1 MPVYPDHITTRRACI
16 LIDQLIKPSIYTD
29 HYPLQV
35 EVHQCPEPIGYDQ
48 AMAATYQPA
57 EVGYTWGP
65 VWSTAWF
72 HLLGEVPHTLGES
85 FRLLFDTRTEALCWW
100 DGVPYQGVEL
110 HRQDV
115 KLPDSVKAGMPVS
128 IYVEAACNHM
138 LGVGKNYG
146 DFSRMGEFPITQ
158 SGHLKLAHLARHH
171 PQRDALCQDLNLL
184 RQLVEQ
190 LPEDSAR
197 RRQTAEA
204 LRQACNAIDPHDLDA
219 TAAQARR
226 ICSEALH
233 TPAEGNANRVHCVGH
248 AHIDLAWL
256 WPIRETKRKAARSFS
271 TVLRYM
277 ERHPEYRFI
286 QSQPQLYEWVRN
298 DYPALFAEIQERVK
312 EGRWEAAGAMWVEA
326 DCNIP
331 SGESLVRQ
339 VLLGCRYFLEHFGTD
354 QKYLWLP
361 DVFGYSAALPQILK
375 RAGIDSFFTQ
385 KISWNQ
391 FNKFPHHSF
400 NWVGIDGT
408 AIPAHF
414 FPSDSYNATNSPEEI
429 LRGDQQYKQS
439 APLPGWLQA
448 YGYGDGGGGP
458 SEEMIECVDRLGDC
472 AGLPHLSH
480 ASVGS
485 YADRLVEAAEKLPTW
500 DGELYL
506 ERHRGTYTSH
516 ASFKRSNR
524 KGEHAFKTLEL
535 LQVLIG
541 ATPEERQRTDQL
553 WKDFLLNQFHDI
565 IPGSSIEW
573 VNREAR
579 ELYQSVA
586 EQTRSLIETTT
597 ARVQSSDDSRPGPS
611 HKQLLAA
618 NTRSSGRGGLVE
630 LEEHLAVSH
639 GTVQSTTTLDG
650 EARQLVSILDDNSP
664 GVRLASCRSAPN
676 KSPLWVDADNGTMGN
691 RHLKIKLDTA
701 GRVVSLWHKATGRE
715 MLPQGELANQ
725 LILYD
730 DRPMAQEAWAVD
742 VFYPERAEM
751 VCGDA
756 EMTVAEN
763 GPWRIAL
770 EFRRPLGHASRMTQ
784 RVELAEDQDWVTFN
798 TRVEW
803 SEARTILRVLHP
815 VDVRTDHATFEI
827 QYGHV
832 RRPNHFNTSWDVARF
847 ESPAQRWTDLSEPGF
862 GVTLLNDCKYGH
874 SAHGQ
879 VLGMSLLRGPREPDE
894 TSDIGTHEFKYALQ
908 PHGLFDAAHTTRSAE
923 VFNES
928 IYVFSSSI
936 TDQKQLPNLP
946 FSLSGPHLAAV
957 AIESIKP
964 AEKGAG
970 LIIRLRETR
979 GGRGSL
985 SIQTTQ
991 GNSIAETDLL
1001 EQPLHSKPAS
1011 SLKLEI
1017 RPFELRTFQIGQS
1030 DLQTR

>member
-1 MPVYPDHITTRRACI
+1 MPVYPDHITTRRART
-16 LIDQLIKPSIYTD
+16 LIDQLIRPSIFTD

-35 EVHQCPEPIGYDQ
+35 EVHQCPEPIGYDE
-48 AMAATYQPA
+48 AIAATYQPV

-72 HLLGEVPHTLGES
+72 HLSGDIPENLGES
-85 FRLLFDTRTEALCWW
+85 FHLLFDTRTEALCWW
-100 DGVPYQGVEL
+100 DGSPYQGVEL
-110 HRQDV
+110 HRQDI
-115 KLPDSVKAGMPVS
+115 KLPDSVKAGQPLSV
-128 IYVEAACNHM
+128 YVEAACNHM
-138 LGVGKNYG
+138 LGVGKDYG

-158 SGHLKLAHLARHH
+158 SGTLKLAHLARHH
-171 PQRDALCQDLNLL
+171 PQREALCHDLNLL

-204 LRQACNAIDPHDLDA
+204 LRQACNAIDPNDLDA
-219 TAAQARR
+219 TTAEARR
-226 ICSEALH
+226 ICGETLN
-233 TPAEGNANRVHCVGH
+233 TPAEGGANQVHCVGH

-286 QSQPQLYEWVRN
+286 QSQPQLYEWIRE
-298 DYPALFAEIQERVK
+298 DYPALFAEIQDRVK

-331 SGESLVRQ
+331 SGESLARQ
-339 VLLGCRYFLEHFGTD
+339 VLLGCRYFREHFGTE

-375 RAGIDSFFTQ
+375 RAGINAFFTQ

-414 FPSDSYNATNSPEEI
+414 FPSDTYNASNSPEEI
-429 LRGDQQYKQS
+429 LRGDKQYKQS

-458 SEEMIECVDRLGDC
+458 SEEMIEFIDRSADC

-485 YADRLVEAAEKLPTW
+485 YVDRLVDAAEQLPTW

-524 KGEHAFKTLEL
+524 KGEYAFKVLEL
-535 LQVLIG
+535 LQVLAG
-541 ATPEERQRTDQL
+541 ASTEERQRTDQL

-579 ELYQSVA
+579 ELYQRVA
-586 EQTRSLIETTT
+586 DQ
-597 ARVQSSDDSRPGPS
+597 VQSLTDETAGRFQPSNDSHLDPS
-611 HKQLLAA
+611 HEALLIV

-630 LEEHLAVSH
+630 LEDHLPAPDGAAQH
-639 GTVQSTTTLDG
+639 TTTLAG
-650 EARQLVSILDDNSP
+650 EARKLVSIPDDNSP
-664 GVRLASCRSAPN
+664 GARVAQFQSAPTESGLIIDAVN
-676 KSPLWVDADNGTMGN
+676 KTMENG
-691 RHLKIKLDTA
+691 HLKIKLDVV
-701 GRVVSLWHKATGRE
+701 GRIESLWHKATKRE
-715 MLPQGELANQ
+715 MLPHGEVANQ
-725 LILYD
+725 LVLYD

-742 VFYPERAEM
+742 VFYLERGTLVCDDAEM
-751 VCGDA
+751 VVV
-756 EMTVAEN
+756 EE
-763 GPWRIAL
+763 GPWRVAM
-770 EFRRPLGHASRMTQ
+770 EFRRPLGRSSRMVQ
-784 RVELAEDQDWVTFN
+784 RVELALDHDWVTFN

-803 SEARTILRVLHP
+803 KESRTMLRVLHP
-815 VDVRTDHATFEI
+815 IDVRTDHATFEI

-894 TSDIGTHEFKYALQ
+894 ATDIGTHYFQYALQ
-908 PHGLFDAAHTTRSAE
+908 PHSEFDAARATRSAE
-923 VFNES
+923 AFNEPIIAHPTS
-928 IYVFSSSI
+928 IANH
-936 TDQKQLPNLP
+936 QQPAGLP
-946 FSLSGPHLAAV
+946 FHLSGAHLEAI

-964 AEKGAG
+964 AEEGAG
-970 LIIRLRETR
+970 TVVRLRETR
-979 GGRGSL
+979 GGRGQI
-985 SIQTTQ
+985 SIQTTV
-991 GNSIAETDLL
+991 GYSVIETNLL
-1001 EQPLHSKPAS
+1001 EQPAQAPGNLQ
-1011 SLKLEI
+1011 LTI
-1017 RPFELRTFQIGQS
+1017 QICPFELRTFRIDGIIEV
-1030 DLQTR
+1030 

>member
-1 MPVYPDHITTRRACI
+1 MPTYPDHITIRRART
-16 LIDQLIKPSIYTD
+16 LINQLIKPSVYTD
-29 HYPLQV
+29 QHPLRV
-35 EVHQCPEPIGYDQ
+35 EVHQCPEPIGYAQ
-48 AMAATYQPA
+48 ALVATYQPIDL
-57 EVGYTWGP
+57 GYTWGP

-72 HLLGEVPHTLGES
+72 RLSGEIPEAMGES

-100 DGVPYQGVEL
+100 DGAPYQGVEL
-110 HRQDV
+110 HRQDI
-115 KLPDSVKAGMPVS
+115 KLPDSVKAGQPLSVH
-128 IYVEAACNHM
+128 IEAACNHM

-171 PQRDALCQDLNLL
+171 PQREALVHDLSLL
-184 RQLVEQ
+184 WQLVEQ

-197 RRQTAEA
+197 RRQAAES
-204 LRQACNAIDPHDLDA
+204 LREACNAIDPHDLDA
-219 TAAQARR
+219 TVPEARR
-226 ICSEALH
+226 ICSESLD
-233 TPAEGNANRVHCVGH
+233 TPAEGGANQVHCVGH

-286 QSQPQLYEWVRN
+286 QSQPQLYEWVRE
-298 DYPALFAEIQERVK
+298 DYPALFAEIQARVK
-312 EGRWEAAGAMWVEA
+312 ERRWEATGAMWVEA

-339 VLLGCRYFLEHFGTD
+339 VLLGCRYFREHFGRE

-375 RAGIDSFFTQ
+375 RAGIDAFFTQ

-408 AIPAHF
+408 AIPSHF
-414 FPSDSYNATNSPEEI
+414 FPSDTYNASNTPEEI
-429 LRGDQQYKQS
+429 LRGDRQYKQA

-458 SEEMIECVDRLGDC
+458 SEDMIEFVDRMGDC
-472 AGLPHLSH
+472 AGLPRLSH

-485 YADRLVEAAEKLPTW
+485 YVDRLIDAADELPTW

-524 KGEHAFKTLEL
+524 KGEHAFKVLEL
-535 LQVLIG
+535 LQVLAG
-541 ATPEERQRTDQL
+541 ATAEERKHTDQL

-579 ELYQSVA
+579 ELYQRVD
-586 EQTRSLIETTT
+586 EQLRSLIDQT
-597 ARVQSSDDSRPGPS
+597 AGRLHTQDASDPKPPHDA
-611 HKQLLAA
+611 LFIV

-630 LEEHLAVSH
+630 LAETLISPSDALQH
-639 GTVQSTTTLDG
+639 TTTLDG
-650 EARQLVSILDDNSP
+650 KPCTLAGVPDAASP
-664 GVRLASCRSAPN
+664 GVRVVRCKPTPTNTQLLLDAEN
-676 KSPLWVDADNGTMGN
+676 KTLEN
-691 RHLKIKLDTA
+691 RHLKVQLDPA
-701 GRVVSLWHKATGRE
+701 GRVVSLWHKATARE
-715 MLPQGELANQ
+715 MVPEGELANQ
-725 LILYD
+725 LMLYD

-742 VFYPERAEM
+742 VFYSERGIL
-751 VCGDA
+751 VSDDA
-756 EMTVAEN
+756 AMTVVED
-763 GPWRIAL
+763 GPWRVAV
-770 EFRRPLGHASRMTQ
+770 EFRRSLGRSSRMVQ
-784 RVELAEDQDWVTFN
+784 RVELAFDQDWVTFN

-803 SEARTILRVLHP
+803 NEARTMLRVLHP
-815 VDVRTDHATFEI
+815 VDVRTDYATFEI

-832 RRPNHFNTSWDVARF
+832 RRPNHVNTSWDVARF

-874 SAHGQ
+874 SAQGQ

-894 TSDIGTHEFKYALQ
+894 TADLGTHYFSYALK
-908 PHGLFDAAHTTRSAE
+908 PHGEFDAAQATWSAE
-923 VFNES
+923 VFNEPIKAYPAS
-928 IYVFSSSI
+928 ISHRAHP
-936 TDQKQLPNLP
+936 LELP
-946 FSLSGPHLAAV
+946 FRISGSHLE
-957 AIESIKP
+957 AIVIECIKP
-964 AEKGAG
+964 AEDDVG
-970 LIIRLRETR
+970 IVVRLRETR
-979 GGRGSL
+979 GGRGQI
-985 SIQTTQ
+985 SIQATK
-991 GNSIAETDLL
+991 GFFIIETDLL
-1001 EQPLHSKPAS
+1001 EQPPQPSAAS
-1011 SLKLEI
+1011 QLTIHI
-1017 RPFELRTFQIGQS
+1017 RPFEIRTLRIDGPTEVN
-1030 DLQTR
+1030 